1 MAESS
6 AGARRGDRGPAV
18 FTVTLV
24 LLVVSTFF
32 VICRLVSKWG
42 IKKRANGDDF
52 ATILA
57 WVSCGM
63 LA

>member
-1 MAESS
+1 M
-6 AGARRGDRGPAV
+6 
-18 FTVTLV
+18 FTVTCV
-24 LLVVSTFF
+24 LLVLSTFF

-42 IKKRANGDDF
+42 IKKRANGDDW

-57 WVSCGM
+57 WVSART